1 MNNFLCTNCTCLGIW
16 KDNQF
21 SRNCVEDSKNLD
33 AKSELRS
40 RSRRLELIFLLGGV
54 GAELLGRLR
63 IWLQLV
69 LFELNKTVVLKT
81 FTLS

>member
-1 MNNFLCTNCTCLGIW
+1 M
-16 KDNQF
+16 
-21 SRNCVEDSKNLD
+21 EDSKNLD
-33 AKSELRS
+33 AKSVLRS
-40 RSRRLELIFLLGGV
+40 RSRRLELSFLLGGV

-81 FTLS
+81 FTLI

>member
-1 MNNFLCTNCTCLGIW
+1 M
-16 KDNQF
+16 
-21 SRNCVEDSKNLD
+21 EDSKNLD
-33 AKSELRS
+33 AKSVLRS
-40 RSRRLELIFLLGGV
+40 RSRRLELSFLLGGVGV

-81 FTLS
+81 FTLI